1 MPIHITLLFRQSPLK
16 RFVTLALLTVFI
28 SGCVFTKVVTVPMRV
43 TGAVVSVIPVVGDG
57 VDNLLGVSADVIDA
71 IPI

>member
-1 MPIHITLLFRQSPLK
+1 MK
-16 RFVTLALLTVFI
+16 RLISLTVLIVFL
-28 SGCVFTKVVTVPMRV
+28 SGCVFTKVVTVTLRV

-57 VDNLLGVSADVIDA
+57 VNNVLDTSADVIDA

>member
-1 MPIHITLLFRQSPLK
+1 MK
-16 RFVTLALLTVFI
+16 RFITLALLTVFI
-28 SGCVFTKVVTVPMRV
+28 SGSVFTKVVTVPMRV
-43 TGAVVSVIPVVGDG
+43 TGAVASVIPVVGDG